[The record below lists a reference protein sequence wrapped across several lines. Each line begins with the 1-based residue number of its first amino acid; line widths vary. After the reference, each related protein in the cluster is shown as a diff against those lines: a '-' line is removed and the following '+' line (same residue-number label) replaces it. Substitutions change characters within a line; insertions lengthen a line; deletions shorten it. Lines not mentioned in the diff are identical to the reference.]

1 MTNPVGE
8 FIKDRRESLNISLKK
23 LGEACGV
30 SDSEILKIESG
41 QRKNPN
47 WTTLCKIARAL
58 NFHPFELLLKAGYIS
73 EADINPILRIK
84 GLERLSEEDI
94 EVVQS
99 VIDAQVAKTQK
110 TCRDYTV

>member
-73 EADINPILRIK
+73 ETDINPI
-84 GLERLSEEDI
+84 
-94 EVVQS
+94 
-99 VIDAQVAKTQK
+99 
-110 TCRDYTV
+110 